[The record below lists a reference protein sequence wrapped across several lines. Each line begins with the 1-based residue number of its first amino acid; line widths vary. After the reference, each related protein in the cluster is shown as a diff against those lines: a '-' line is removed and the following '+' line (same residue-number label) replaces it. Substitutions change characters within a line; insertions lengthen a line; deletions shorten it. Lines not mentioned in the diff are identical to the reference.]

1 MGFGKFLLGAVGV
14 VGAVVAAP
22 IVMPAIAATA
32 AGAAVTGAVGAAGA
46 AVTGAVGAAGAA
58 VASTAVGSA
67 VVGAVGTVGTAVG
80 TAAGAAGLSSV
91 AAVAAT
97 EAGAAALGTIAT
109 SAAVGVASSASGAKK
124 LSDASKIKD
133 EANYRYNSKRQEF
146 DSIEEST
153 NGSLKKLGQLKVDVW
168 KKFDKFV
175 AIYEKIQNKPEIS
188 GDVTSESIKLTKDE
202 LKNIKGVALTVQD
215 MLKTSAGAI
224 GAGGLIGI
232 ATSGGLAST
241 ITVASTGTAISTL
254 SGAAAT
260 NASLA
265 AFGGGSLASGGL
277 GMAGGTAVLGGL
289 TFAPMLVVGGIMVN
303 AKGKASLNVA
313 NDISREVD
321 SAVSKMNEAE
331 KLLNKVKALS
341 EDIYTELYKLF
352 NIYKRLI
359 FSMEKV
365 VSIKTNYE
373 DFTEAE
379 QKLLEKTILS
389 VLLLKTL
396 TMTDI
401 LDSKKDNNVL
411 EYSVKKTIKEV
422 SEQRANCLTS

>member
-46 AVTGAVGAAGAA
+46 AVTGAVGAAGAT

-80 TAAGAAGLSSV
+80 TAAGAVGLSSV
-91 AAVAAT
+91 ATVAVT

-109 SAAVGVASSASGAKK
+109 SVAVGAASSVSGAKK

-153 NGSLKKLGQLKVDVW
+153 NESLKKLGQLKVNVW
-168 KKFDKFV
+168 KKFDEFV
-175 AIYEKIQNKPEIS
+175 AIYEKIQNKPEIP
-188 GDVTSESIKLTKDE
+188 GNVMSESIKLTKDE

-215 MLKTSAGAI
+215 MLKTSAGVI

-260 NASLA
+260 NATLA

-303 AKGKASLNVA
+303 AKGKASLNAA
-313 NDISREVD
+313 NDISGEVD
-321 SAVSKMNEAE
+321 SVVSKMNEAE
-331 KLLNKVKALS
+331 KLLNKVNALS
-341 EDIYTELYKLF
+341 EEVYTELYRLF

-365 VSIKTNYE
+365 VCIKTNYE
-373 DFTEAE
+373 DFTAAE

-401 LDSKKDNNVL
+401 LDSKNDNNVL

-422 SEQRANCLTS
+422 SEQRENCLAS

>member
-80 TAAGAAGLSSV
+80 TAAGAVGVSSV

-109 SAAVGVASSASGAKK
+109 SAAVGAASSASGAKK
-124 LSDASKIKD
+124 LSNASKIKD

-146 DSIEEST
+146 DSREEAT
-153 NGSLKKLGQLKVDVW
+153 NVSLKKLGQLKVDVW

-175 AIYEKIQNKPEIS
+175 AVYEKIQNKPEIS
-188 GDVTSESIKLTKDE
+188 GDVSSESIELTKDE

-224 GAGGLIGI
+224 GTGGLIGI

-260 NASLA
+260 NATLA

-277 GMAGGTAVLGGL
+277 GMAGGTAVLGGV
-289 TFAPMLVVGGIMVN
+289 TFAPMMVVGGIMLN
-303 AKGKASLNVA
+303 AKGKASLNAA

-321 SAVSKMNEAE
+321 NAISKMNEAE
-331 KLLNKVKALS
+331 KLLSKVKTLS
-341 EDIYTELYKLF
+341 EDVYTELYKLF
-352 NIYKRLI
+352 NIYKRFI

-365 VSIKTNYE
+365 VIIKTNYE
-373 DFTEAE
+373 DFTDAE
-379 QKLLEKTILS
+379 KKLLEKTILS
-389 VLLLKTL
+389 VKLLKTL
-396 TMTDI
+396 TMADI

-422 SEQRANCLTS
+422 SKQREYCLTS

>member
-22 IVMPAIAATA
+22 IVMPAIVATA
-32 AGAAVTGAVGAAGA
+32 AGAAVTGAVGAVGAAGA
-46 AVTGAVGAAGAA
+46 AAVSTAGAA

-67 VVGAVGTVGTAVG
+67 VVGTVSTVGAAVG
-80 TAAGAAGLSSV
+80 TAAEVVGLSSV
-91 AAVAAT
+91 ATIAAT
-97 EAGAAALGTIAT
+97 ETGAAAVGTIAT
-109 SAAVGVASSASGAKK
+109 SVAVGAASSVSGAKK

-133 EANYRYNSKRQEF
+133 EANYRYSFKRQEF

-153 NGSLKKLGQLKVDVW
+153 NGSLKKLGKLKVDVW
-168 KKFDKFV
+168 KEFDKFV

-224 GAGGLIGI
+224 GGGGLIGI

-260 NASLA
+260 NATLA

-303 AKGKASLNVA
+303 AKGKASLNAA
-313 NDISREVD
+313 NDISCEVD

-331 KLLNKVKALS
+331 KLLNKVKSLS
-341 EDIYTELYKLF
+341 EEVHTELYKLF
-352 NIYKRLI
+352 SIYKRFI
-359 FSMEKV
+359 FSMEEL

-373 DFTEAE
+373 DFTDAE
-379 QKLLEKTILS
+379 RKLLEKTILS

-396 TMTDI
+396 TMTNI
-401 LDSKKDNNVL
+401 LDSNNNNNVL

-422 SEQRANCLTS
+422 SEQRENCLAS